1 MPQGLWRDLVWL
13 IPACSLLLTWYGL
26 SRSSW
31 KAMLIAAALSFV
43 FGVIAV
49 FSIGIFLFAF
59 CLLQLVAVVIMRRG
73 ARAT

>member
-1 MPQGLWRDLVWL
+1 MSQELWLDLIWL
-13 IPACSLLLTWYGL
+13 IPGCSLFLTWYGL

-43 FGVIAV
+43 FGVITV

-59 CLLQLVAVVIMRRG
+59 CVLQLVAVVLLRWN
-73 ARAT
+73 T

>member
-1 MPQGLWRDLVWL
+1 MPQEPWLGLVWL

-43 FGVIAV
+43 FGVITV

-59 CLLQLVAVVIMRRG
+59 CVLQLVAVVLLRRN
-73 ARAT
+73 T